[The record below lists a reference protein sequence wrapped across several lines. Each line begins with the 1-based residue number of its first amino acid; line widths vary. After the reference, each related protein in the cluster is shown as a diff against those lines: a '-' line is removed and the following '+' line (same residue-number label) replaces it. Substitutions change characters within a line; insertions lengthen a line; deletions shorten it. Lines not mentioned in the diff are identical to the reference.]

1 MRKYKLAELFCGP
14 GGFAEGAK
22 QTKKFTHLW
31 VNDIDPSA
39 LNTFSH
45 NHPECETIQGDGLK
59 IFNNQKSFCLELK
72 SKLEETI
79 KYLETSSDDIV
90 YLNEDGS
97 KEVWKDTTREKVLSD
112 ARNDYKECLEA
123 LNRIDAQ
130 LKSLNE

>member
-1 MRKYKLAELFCGP
+1 MLSFILSFSKTPKFLSTKYLLVASLNLMKFS
-14 GGFAEGAK
+14 FAE
-22 QTKKFTHLW
+22 
-31 VNDIDPSA
+31 VISVEPM
-39 LNTFSH
+39 
-45 NHPECETIQGDGLK
+45 
-59 IFNNQKSFCLELK
+59 KS
-72 SKLEETI
+72 I